1 MKNFFS
7 RFLALSA
14 LVLFAFSC
22 DKEAVE
28 PSPEAVTMGSIEQ
41 FLGVE
46 INTPQDFPKQR
57 ALTEGEIEY
66 VLEYVEAEMKAAENS
81 ELEDRRR
88 LNYFDYRL
96 FALAAI
102 RTGVVNDIINAEVT
116 VFAPNNDAF
125 EAIGISNSA
134 ELSNVPA
141 DALRDIL
148 EYHVIPS
155 GRLFAADLENR
166 FYPTVAGPAVE
177 VAVGAGGVTVNDV
190 DVIAPDVFF
199 AFLFNGVAHGIDQ
212 VLTAPDKTIVD
223 IAIDAANGNPGEF
236 TQLVAAVVRADLAGT
251 LSGEGP
257 FTVFAPTD
265 DAFDALFDALD
276 TDINSIDIDLLT
288 DVLLYHVVPARV
300 FSTDLANGP
309 VGTLNGDVTIDVDN
323 LQIEDTTD
331 DPANLIPALLDI
343 QGSNGVIHGIDKV
356 LIPEL

>member
-1 MKNFFS
+1 
-7 RFLALSA
+7 
-14 LVLFAFSC
+14 
-22 DKEAVE
+22 
-28 PSPEAVTMGSIEQ
+28 MGSIEQ
-41 FLGVE
+41 FLGVA
-46 INTPQDFPKQR
+46 INTPENFPKQR
-57 ALTEGEIEY
+57 ALTEEEIEY
-66 VLEYVEAEMKAAENS
+66 VLEYVEAEMLAAENS
-81 ELEDRRR
+81 EVETRR
-88 LNYFDYRL
+88 LNFLDYRL

-177 VAVGAGGVTVNDV
+177 VAVGAGGVTVNGV

-223 IAIDAANGNPGEF
+223 IAIDAANSDPGEF

-251 LSGEGP
+251 LSSEGP

-265 DAFDALFDALD
+265 AAFDALFDALN
-276 TDINSIDIDLLT
+276 TDVNSIDIDLLT

-300 FSTDLANGP
+300 FSTDLTNGP
-309 VGTLNGDVTIDVDN
+309 VGTLNGNVTIDVNN
-323 LQIEDTTD
+323 LQIVDTTD
-331 DPANLIPALLDI
+331 DPANLIPGLLDI

>member
-1 MKNFFS
+1 MKTFFS
-7 RFLALSA
+7 RFLVLAALA
-14 LVLFAFSC
+14 LFAFSC
-22 DKEAVE
+22 QEERVEAPQDGVN
-28 PSPEAVTMGSIEQ
+28 MHSIEQ
-41 FLGVE
+41 FLGAD
-46 INTPQDFPKQR
+46 INTPENFPEHRQ
-57 ALTEGEIEY
+57 LTEQEIKRVVEY
-66 VLEYVEAEMKAAENS
+66 VNAEMLAAENS
-81 ELEDRRR
+81 EIETRRF
-88 LNYFDYRL
+88 NYFDYRL

-125 EAIGISNSA
+125 EAIGIANSGD
-134 ELSNVPA
+134 LNNIPA

-166 FYPTVAGPAVE
+166 FYPTTAGPAVE
-177 VAVGAGGVTVNDV
+177 VAVGASGVTVNDV

-223 IAIDAANGNPGEF
+223 IAIEAANDDPGEF
-236 TQLVAAVVRADLAGT
+236 TQLVAAVVRADLEGT

-265 DAFDALFDALD
+265 EAFDALFNELN
-276 TDINSIDIDLLT
+276 TDVNSVDIDLLT

-300 FSTDLANGP
+300 FSTDLTNGP
-309 VGTLNGDVTIDVDN
+309 VSTLNGDVVIDVDD

-331 DPANLIPALLDI
+331 EPANLIPALLDI
-343 QGSNGVIHGIDKV
+343 QGSNGVVHAIDKV